1 MSFRL
6 FPGSARIS
14 FASAHA
20 ANVELAT
27 KLANWP
33 DIGKSAEIKPCRV
46 FRSESLVGAGGG
58 AYTEELMNGPYLT
71 RRYLVGF
78 DSRRLGHIFTDV
90 LVLGSG
96 VAGMRAALE
105 AARHGEVILAT
116 KAGVEDSNSYFAQ
129 GGLAAVMDPD
139 DSLDSHIADTLATG
153 AGLSDEN
160 VVRHVISEAPR
171 HIREM
176 AEWGVGFDTSGGRLS
191 LGREGGHSC
200 SRIVHANGDSTGRAL
215 VEVLA
220 QRCRQS
226 ERIKVFNHCFVIDL
240 VTDPPA
246 GGPGSRCIGAL
257 TFHPRF
263 GYQLILARRTILAAG
278 GAGMLWRET
287 TNPHVTTGDA
297 MAMCFRAG
305 AMLAD
310 LEMMQF
316 HPTTLYVAGA
326 TRSLISE
333 AVRGEGGK
341 LVDRQGYRFM
351 PDYDPTAEL
360 APRDVVSRAILAHM
374 VKTNST
380 HVFLDVRH
388 IGAEAFAARFPDIDR
403 ACRAFGIDPGS
414 DLLPV
419 HPAAHYHI
427 GGASVDLDGRTSLD
441 GLLACGEGACT
452 LLHGA
457 NRLASNSLIE
467 ALVCGRR
474 CGELAGREAAECAAS
489 EAAPR
494 IEWYNPPSE
503 RTELDLADIRN
514 SLRSVMWRNVGI
526 ARRGERLSETIDIV
540 AFWGR
545 YMLDK
550 EFNDPAGWEVQNM
563 LTAAYG
569 ISHCALSRTET
580 RGVHYREDFPQ
591 SDDNW
596 RRHQFVRRTEHQ
608 LVVK

>member
-1 MSFRL
+1 
-6 FPGSARIS
+6 
-14 FASAHA
+14 
-20 ANVELAT
+20 
-27 KLANWP
+27 
-33 DIGKSAEIKPCRV
+33 
-46 FRSESLVGAGGG
+46 
-58 AYTEELMNGPYLT
+58 
-71 RRYLVGF
+71 
-78 DSRRLGHIFTDV
+78 V
-90 LVLGSG
+90 LVLGAG

-105 AARHGEVILAT
+105 ASRHGEVILAT
-116 KAGVEDSNSYFAQ
+116 KAGVEDSNSYLAQ

-139 DSLDSHIADTLATG
+139 DSVDSHVADTLATG
-153 AGLSDEN
+153 AGLSDET

-176 AEWGVGFDTSGGRLS
+176 QQWGVPFDTAGGQLS

-215 VEVLA
+215 VEVLSE
-220 QRCRQS
+220 RCRQS
-226 ERIKVFNHCFVIDL
+226 ERIKMFDQCFVIDL

-246 GGPGSRCIGAL
+246 GGPASRCIGAL
-257 TFHPRF
+257 TFHSRY
-263 GYQLILARRTILAAG
+263 GLQLILARRTILAAG

-297 MAMCFRAG
+297 LAMCFRAG
-305 AMLAD
+305 VVLGD

-341 LVDRQGYRFM
+341 LVDRNGYRFM
-351 PDYDPTAEL
+351 PDYDPMAEL
-360 APRDVVSRAILAHM
+360 APRDVVSRAILEHLA
-374 VKTNST
+374 KTNGT
-380 HVFLDVRH
+380 NVFLDVRH
-388 IGAEAFAARFPDIDR
+388 IGAAAFAARFPDINR
-403 ACRAFGIDPGS
+403 CCRAFGIDPGA

-419 HPAAHYHI
+419 HPAAHYHV
-427 GGASVDLDGRTSLD
+427 GGAAVDINGRTSLD

-452 LLHGA
+452 MLHGA

-467 ALVCGRR
+467 ALVFGRR
-474 CGELAGREAAECAAS
+474 CGELAGRAAAENPAT
-489 EAAPR
+489 EVVPR
-494 IEWYNPPSE
+494 IEWHNPPSE

-526 ARRGERLSETIDIV
+526 ARRGERLIETIDIV

-550 EFNDPAGWEVQNM
+550 EFNDPPGWEVQNM

-569 ISHCALSRTET
+569 ISECALRRTET
-580 RGVHYREDFPQ
+580 RGVHYREDFPEA
-591 SDDNW
+591 DDNW
-596 RRHQFVRRTEHQ
+596 RRHQLVRRTDHQ
-608 LVVK
+608 LVVQ

>member
-1 MSFRL
+1 
-6 FPGSARIS
+6 
-14 FASAHA
+14 
-20 ANVELAT
+20 
-27 KLANWP
+27 
-33 DIGKSAEIKPCRV
+33 
-46 FRSESLVGAGGG
+46 
-58 AYTEELMNGPYLT
+58 MNGPYLK

-105 AARHGEVILAT
+105 ASQYGDVILAT
-116 KAGVEDSNSYFAQ
+116 KAGVEDSNSYLAQ
-129 GGLAAVMDPD
+129 GGLAAAMDPED
-139 DSLDSHIADTLATG
+139 TVDSHVADTLATG
-153 AGLSDEN
+153 AELSDEG

-176 AEWGVGFDTSGGRLS
+176 AKWGVAFDTAGGELS

-200 SRIVHANGDSTGRAL
+200 CRIVHANGDSTGRAL

-220 QRCRQS
+220 ERCRQS
-226 ERIKVFNHCFVIDL
+226 ERIKIFDQCFVIDL
-240 VTDPPA
+240 VTDPAA

-257 TFHPRF
+257 TCHPRY
-263 GYQLILARRTILAAG
+263 GLQLILARRTILAVG

-287 TNPHVTTGDA
+287 TNPRVTTGDTL
-297 MAMCFRAG
+297 AMCFRAG
-305 AMLAD
+305 VVLSD

-341 LVDRQGYRFM
+341 LVDRDGHRFM
-351 PDYDPTAEL
+351 PDYHPMAEL
-360 APRDVVSRAILAHM
+360 APRDVVSRAILDHM
-374 VKTNST
+374 AKTNGT

-388 IGAEAFAARFPDIDR
+388 IGAAAFAARFPDIDR
-403 ACRAFGIDPGS
+403 CCRAFGIDPGAE
-414 DLLPV
+414 LLPV
-419 HPAAHYHI
+419 HPAAHYHV
-427 GGASVDLDGRTSLD
+427 GGAAVDIDGRTSLD

-452 LLHGA
+452 MLHGA

-467 ALVCGRR
+467 ALVFGKA
-474 CGELAGREAAECAAS
+474 CGEQAGRAAAESPAD

-494 IEWYNPPSE
+494 IEWQNPPSE
-503 RTELDLADIRN
+503 RTELDLPDIRN

-526 ARRGERLSETIDIV
+526 ARRGERLAETIDIV

-545 YMLDK
+545 YVLDK

-569 ISHCALSRTET
+569 ISECALRRTET
-580 RGVHYREDFPQ
+580 RGVHYREDFPER
-591 SDDNW
+591 DDNW
-596 RRHQFVRRTEHQ
+596 RRHQLVRRTDHQ
-608 LVVK
+608 LVVQ